1 MADTRFMNEK
11 ADSADLK
18 NSVVSICCIMK
29 APASQTSTVDITSS
43 TEDVY
48 EMMRNIDNIDK

>member
-1 MADTRFMNEK
+1 MNEK